1 MKNVLLG
8 FCVLL
13 AAFFMACTPKQAAQN
28 SANQQTAQVLP
39 NEVVKTFVELSASAK
54 SIEDKRK
61 LQDQCAGELRRA
73 FERMSDEEF
82 RLSYLATQVKI
93 QGLKILESN
102 IQNDSARVRYELSVE
117 NHQGTDVTH
126 EVNEREVELIRSQGS
141 WFIEFIRLKGSDKL
155 AFTRGMIF

>member
-8 FCVLL
+8 SFIVLTV
-13 AAFFMACTPKQAAQN
+13 FFWACTPKQAAQTPV
-28 SANQQTAQVLP
+28 SQATPQVLP
-39 NEVVKTFVELSASAK
+39 NEVVKTFIELSASAK
-54 SIEDKRK
+54 NIEDKRK

-82 RLSYLATQVKI
+82 RLSYLSTQVKI
-93 QGLKILESN
+93 EGLKILDST
-102 IQNDSARVRYELSVE
+102 IQNDSARVRYEVALE

-126 EVNEREVELIRSQGS
+126 EVNEREVELSRSQGS